1 MIMNKE
7 GYFNRKAKTFVHI
20 TKDCVMDCNPKSYIY
35 ILELEKIIENQ
46 QFLLKSQGDELK
58 EIYADRDRLNKFVD
72 DILNFYKHNRYEE
85 ELTEDN
91 MFKLVLN
98 QNEMIMTIEEFKG
111 DDNVH

>member
-7 GYFNRKAKTFVHI
+7 GYFNHKTKTFIHI
-20 TKDCVMDCNPKSYIY
+20 TKNCIMDCNPISYKY
-35 ILELEKIIENQ
+35 ILNIE
-46 QFLLKSQGDELK
+46 K
-58 EIYADRDRLNKFVD
+58 EIERYKKFVD

-111 DDNVH
+111 GK